1 MKIIFVEGKGFKVGS
16 DSSKNSLSGS
26 GCSSSLITKHIL
38 WMFSLV
44 EKERRNSRFVLLIR
58 NL

>member
-26 GCSSSLITKHIL
+26 GWSSSLITKQML
-38 WMFSLV
+38 
-44 EKERRNSRFVLLIR
+44 
-58 NL
+58 